1 MDNLIYDKESH
12 LDEVARTYTVF
23 AKHLNK
29 EEGRSE
35 DTYTYRYL
43 TPSDISQ
50 IKGLEGLRSLLDLAV
65 GYHRFIVLK
74 VSNNYFRYL
83 KRFLNISPVEGTLH
97 NYYYLHREGY
107 LDIVSTDIGYTIV
120 LDIEVNLGKQLYE
133 DILQYNDFVKHGL
146 ASLLDPNLG
155 GDISPLH
162 IEIASGIIFG

>member
-43 TPSDISQ
+43 TPSDILL
-50 IKGLEGLRSLLDLAV
+50 IKKSEELRDLLDLAV
-65 GYHRFIVLK
+65 VYPQFIVLK

-83 KRFLNISPVEGTLH
+83 KKFLNISQVEGTLY
-97 NYYYLHREGY
+97 NYYYLHKEGY
-107 LDIVSTDIGYTIV
+107 INIVSTDIGYTLL
-120 LDIEVNLGKQLYE
+120 LDTEVKLGKQLYE
-133 DILQYNDFVKHGL
+133 DILKDNDFVKHGL